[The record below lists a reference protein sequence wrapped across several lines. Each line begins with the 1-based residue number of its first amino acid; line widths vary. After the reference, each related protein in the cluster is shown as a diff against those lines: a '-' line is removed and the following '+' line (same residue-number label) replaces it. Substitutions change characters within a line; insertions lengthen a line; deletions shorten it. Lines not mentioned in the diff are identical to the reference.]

1 MVNLDCAD
9 PPAMAAFY
17 HEVLGWEIA
26 HSERD
31 YAMISDGAA
40 TIGFGRVEG
49 YEPPRW
55 PGHDSPGQDPSGS
68 GSPGQDSSGS
78 DAPGVGSPKRYHLDL
93 AVNDLGKAVARCLEL
108 GGSKPEFQ
116 PGGDRWQVLLD
127 PGGHPFCLC
136 PRPAG

>member
-1 MVNLDCAD
+1 MTGIATLAMVNLDCAD
-9 PPAMAAFY
+9 PPALAAFY
-17 HEVLGWEIA
+17 HEVLGWDIA

-55 PGHDSPGQDPSGS
+55 PDHG
-68 GSPGQDSSGS
+68 
-78 DAPGVGSPKRYHLDL
+78 APKRYHLDL
-93 AVNDLGKAVARCLEL
+93 SVGDLDKAIARCLEL

-127 PGGHPFCLC
+127 PAGHPFCLC
-136 PRPAG
+136 PRPAE